1 MFAVWFIRY
10 LVVKEKER
18 RPGPEAI
25 VAHAVTILHNNTHKH
40 TTTTTIVIKCGGG
53 YNIYGTSVHISKR

>member
-40 TTTTTIVIKCGGG
+40 KHTQQQL
-53 YNIYGTSVHISKR
+53 